1 MGKTLSIIQNEKY
14 LYLKYSPVNGIQW
27 ILNNFSNNENLNIHK
42 VFFVTK
48 DMIINELSLG
58 KQSVSFLFARKVI
71 VQSQSF
77 YFVNKDILGISFDLF
92 ISTKCNITEKW
103 FIGKRNTSIF
113 KIINKFW
120 KEKELFIGTESD
132 IGIAEKDF
140 ARILKALPN
149 NNELGKYVEARICGE
164 FKNYLS
170 ITEDYVSKYQKY
182 VNSKQS
188 DSKDFEEV
196 DFLDFDLIR
205 YKTIY
210 KKLKEMLENNENY
223 NENSWQKMI
232 MSFIQVLF
240 PKYVIIGNQP
250 QIKTFSENNK
260 RPDIIVGDIDGY
272 VDIIEIKK
280 PFATGI
286 LSDRKSQLYRD
297 NYIPLRELSG
307 AIMQCEK
314 YIFYMTS
321 DVQKIQKELNNQYKS
336 ILPNGYLFQIVN
348 PKAMIIIGR
357 SNNFNNQQKK
367 DFEIIK
373 RKYKNIIDIITYDD
387 LLHRFEQ
394 TIRILERKNQNY
406 HEL

>member
-1 MGKTLSIIQNEKY
+1 MGKTLSIIQDEKY

-27 ILNNFSNNENLNIHK
+27 ILDAFSKNDNLYIHK

-71 VQSQSF
+71 VQSQNF
-77 YFVNKDILGISFDLF
+77 YLVNKDILGISFDLF

-120 KEKELFIGTESD
+120 KEKELFIGTESE
-132 IGIAEKDF
+132 IGISEKDF

-164 FKNYLS
+164 FKNYLL
-170 ITEDYVSKYQKY
+170 ITDDYVSQFQKY
-182 VNSKQS
+182 LNSKQS
-188 DSKDFEEV
+188 DTKDFVEI
-196 DFLDFDLIR
+196 DFSDFDLTR

-210 KKLKEMLENNENY
+210 KKLKEMLVNDKYY
-223 NENSWQKMI
+223 NENSWQKII

-240 PKYVIIGNQP
+240 PKYIIIGNQP
-250 QIKTFSENNK
+250 QIKTISEKNK
-260 RPDIIVGDIDGY
+260 RPDIIVGDVDGY

-286 LSDRKSQLYRD
+286 LSAKKSQLYRD

-321 DVQKIQKELNNQYKS
+321 DVKNIQNDLNIQYKS
-336 ILPNGYLFQIVN
+336 IIPNDYSFQIVN
-348 PKAMIIIGR
+348 PKAMIIMGR

-387 LLHRFEQ
+387 LLYRFEQ
-394 TIRILERKNQNY
+394 TIRILENKNKGY
-406 HEL
+406 Y